1 MEVSFIFQSRKL
13 LDNRSNL
20 QVQISAGRGNQ
31 KQISTGIKLHKEYW
45 DNKHS
50 RLMAAHNQFE
60 ALNLQITDWEERMYN
75 AKRLYEAKRINFLG
89 AIDTIKGIIDGSSV
103 DAFLHSYIKE
113 VDTDVTYQSKVNHLN
128 GLKKYGKING
138 ELKFEQVDNML
149 IAKIHKQFK
158 QLIRE
163 EKLSE
168 RTYNNYISTTLG
180 IIEAARINGLTTH
193 IPKIEKKYLKMP
205 IPFKKNVRNTP
216 EQISEAIKKADTI
229 EKWQACGLWLLMFSL
244 RGLYPADIV
253 RIGEGRIRGDKDP
266 EKNLARSLKNWDKKD
281 LWLDLPRSKSGEPMF
296 IKIFPEVLYLI
307 ERLKYSFIYTHAG
320 CQIGGKDIVPDLTDR
335 IAIFE
340 YDNQSNSN
348 EHKQL
353 WKTRQNKFR
362 KMGIPEVQFKRAR
375 KSFENYTNE
384 LTDGNI
390 TIIKKLQ
397 GRRVDSVLDAAYSNY
412 KSPKWIEKLDNVH
425 ELVYRDF
432 GADKLI
438 GELVSKLEKLIDD
451 NHCPMW
457 IMKRSA
463 VHKNDKEFKVLV
475 AVDSYKGKFTISDW
489 VKIEKKYHKYFNDPS
504 MEVDYWEDFEE
515 YLEEIKP
522 KVSFVNPS
530 KYKSLVNKL
539 KQEDIKR
546 TKVIS
551 LKDRTA

>member
-13 LDNRSNL
+13 ADNRSNL
-20 QVQISAGRGNQ
+20 QVQISDGRGSQ
-31 KQISTGIKLHKEYW
+31 KQISTGIKLHKGHW
-45 DNKHS
+45 DRKHS
-50 RLMAAHNQFE
+50 RLKAAHDQFE
-60 ALNLQITDWEERMYN
+60 ALNLQISEWEERMYN

-89 AIDTIKGIIDGSSV
+89 AIDTIKGVIEGGSV

-128 GLKKYGKING
+128 AFKKHGKIKG
-138 ELKFEQVDNML
+138 DLKFDQVDNML
-149 IAKIHKQFK
+149 IAKIHKKFK
-158 QLIRE
+158 QLIRQ

-168 RTYNNYISTTLG
+168 RTYNNYVSTTLG
-180 IIEAARINGLTTH
+180 IIEAARINGLTNH

-216 EQISEAIKKADTI
+216 EQIHEAIKKADTI

-266 EKNLARSLKNWDKKD
+266 DKNLARSLRNWDKKE

-296 IKIFPEVLYLI
+296 IRIFPEVLYLI

-320 CQIGGKDIVPDLTDR
+320 SQIGGVDIVPDLTDR
-335 IAIFE
+335 IAIFK
-340 YDNQSNSN
+340 YDSQENSN
-348 EHKQL
+348 AHKQL
-353 WKTRQNKFR
+353 WKTRQNKFA
-362 KMGIPEVQFKRAR
+362 KMNIPEVQFKRAR

-384 LTDGNI
+384 LTDGNT

-397 GRRVDSVLDAAYSNY
+397 GRRIDGVLDASYSNY
-412 KSPKWIEKLDNVH
+412 KSAKWIEKLDNVH
-425 ELVYRDF
+425 ELVYKDF

-438 GELVSKLEKLIDD
+438 GELVSKLDNLISE
-451 NHCPMW
+451 NKCPKW
-457 IMKRSA
+457 VVKRSA
-463 VHKNDKEFKVLV
+463 VHKSDNEYKVLV

-489 VKIEKKYHKYFNDPS
+489 VKIDKKYHKYFNDPS
-504 MEVDYWEDFEE
+504 MEVDYWEDFED
-515 YLEEIKP
+515 YIEEVTS
-522 KVSFVNPS
+522 KVTFADPR
-530 KYKSLVNKL
+530 KYKDMINKL
-539 KQEDIKR
+539 KQEDSKK
-546 TKVIS
+546 TKVIN